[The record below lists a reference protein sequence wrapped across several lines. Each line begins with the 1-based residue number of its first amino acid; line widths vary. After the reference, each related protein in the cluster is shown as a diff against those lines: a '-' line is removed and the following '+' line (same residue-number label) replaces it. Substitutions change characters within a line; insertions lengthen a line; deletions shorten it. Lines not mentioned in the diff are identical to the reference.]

1 MQIDGLW
8 GHFKVYRQ
16 DYGGLEEYV
25 MVGKTVQDVLK
36 IYADLVGYPRL
47 VPRWAFGY
55 IAGGMKYSTLD
66 EPRASDA
73 LMEFAGKL
81 KQ

>member
-1 MQIDGLW
+1 M
-8 GHFKVYRQ
+8 YRQ
-16 DYGGLEEYV
+16 DYGGLEEYTI
-25 MVGKTVQDVLK
+25 VGKTIQEVTK
-36 IYADLVGYPRL
+36 TYAELVGFPML
-47 VPRWAFGY
+47 VPRWAYGY

>member
-1 MQIDGLW
+1 M
-8 GHFKVYRQ
+8 R
-16 DYGGLEEYV
+16 
-25 MVGKTVQDVLK
+25 DVLR
-36 IYADLVGYPRL
+36 IYAEVVGYPML
-47 VPRWAFGY
+47 VPRWAYGY

-66 EPRASDA
+66 EPRAEEA

>member
-1 MQIDGLW
+1 
-8 GHFKVYRQ
+8 
-16 DYGGLEEYV
+16 
-25 MVGKTVQDVLK
+25 MVGKTIQDVLS
-36 IYADLVGYPRL
+36 IYADLVGYPKL